1 MNIKRAACAGMMS
14 VSFAALLCVTSAN
27 TAAAQ
32 GAAGQIHLDTND
44 IGGVVAGAKGPEAGV
59 WVIAETKD
67 LPTKYVKIVVTDDQG
82 RYVLPDLPK
91 ANYDIWVRGYG
102 LVDSPKVKAQPGK
115 PLDLKA
121 VTAPSRAAAAAYYPG
136 IYWYSML
143 HIPDAKLFPGTG
155 PQGNGMPVTLKDQ
168 GQWLR
173 YAKTDGCI
181 HCHQIGDLATRTIP
195 AQLGHF
201 NTSAEAW
208 ERRIQS
214 GQAGRG
220 MVEAIGLFDTG
231 RQLSLL
237 GDWTD
242 RVAKGELPKTDPVRP
257 TGVERAIVV
266 TEWDW
271 NTPKAYVH
279 DGISTDKRNPT
290 VNANGLIYG
299 STEVSTELLPW
310 VDPVHNTS
318 GVLKTEYRDPK
329 TPTTKTDPSLAPSP
343 YWGDEAIWDTHTN
356 VHNPMFDDKGRLWLT
371 ARIRPAAT
379 QPAYCK
385 AGSNHPS
392 AKAYPK
398 DTSNR
403 QTEVYDPKTGKI
415 SMIDLCFNTHHL
427 NFDDNGTLW
436 FSAGG
441 PYDVIGWLDTKKWDA
456 THDDAASQGWSPF
469 VIDTNGNGKRDA
481 GWAGLKDPVD
491 PTKDKQ
497 IMGAPYGI
505 NTAPDGSVYGSIL
518 GFPGGVIRF
527 DPKTQLS
534 EYYEVPYKNA
544 KTPMSGFSPR
554 GMGITSDGV
563 VWLALASGQAA
574 SFDRRLC
581 KGPLNGPKAAD
592 AQNVCPEGWKLYQ
605 MPGPVFENLPKET
618 VGATAEAPYAM
629 WVDQDN
635 TLGFGKNI
643 PIATASQSDAL
654 EALVDGK
661 WVVMR
666 IPYPM
671 SYYAKGMD
679 GRIDDAAA
687 GWKGKG
693 LFSTYSERA
702 PTHIEGGKGQTS
714 KVVHFQLR
722 PSPLAD

>member
-1 MNIKRAACAGMMS
+1 MLSA
-14 VSFAALLCVTSAN
+14 SFGALLSVAMTGG
-27 TAAAQ
+27 AAAQ
-32 GAAGQIHLDTND
+32 QVRIDADD
-44 IGGVVAGAKGPEAGV
+44 IGGVVTGANGPEAGV
-59 WVIAETKD
+59 WVIAETSD
-67 LPTKYVKIVVTDDQG
+67 LPTKFVKIVATDDQG
-82 RYVLPDLPK
+82 RYLLPDLPK

-102 LVDSPKVKAQPGK
+102 LVDSPKVKSDPGK
-115 PLDLKA
+115 QVALKS
-121 VTAPSRAAAAAYYPG
+121 VQAPNRAAAAQYYPG

-143 HIPDAKLFPGTG
+143 HIPEANQFPGTG
-155 PQGNGMPVTLKDQ
+155 PNGNGMPTGLKDQ

-173 YAKTDGCI
+173 WAKTDGCI
-181 HCHQIGDLATRTIP
+181 HCHQLGDTATRTFP
-195 AQLGHF
+195 VDFGKF
-201 NTSAEAW
+201 NTSAERW

-220 MVEAIGLFDTG
+220 MVDAIGLFDAS
-231 RQLSLL
+231 RQLALL

-242 RVAKGELPKTDPVRP
+242 RVAKGDLPKDSPTRPV
-257 TGVERAIVV
+257 GVERNIVV
-266 TEWDW
+266 TEWNW
-271 NTPKAYVH
+271 NTPTAYVH
-279 DGISTDKRNPT
+279 DGISTDKRDPR
-290 VNANGLIYG
+290 VNAKGLIYG
-299 STEVSTELLPW
+299 STEASTELLPW
-310 VDPVHNTS
+310 VDPINNKS
-318 GVLKTEYRDPK
+318 GVLRTEYRDPK
-329 TPTTKTDPSLAPSP
+329 TPTTKDQGNLMASP

-356 VHNPMFDDKGRLWLT
+356 VHNPMFDEKGRLWLT
-371 ARIRPAAT
+371 ARIRPAAN
-379 QPAYCK
+379 PAFCK

-392 AKAYPK
+392 AQVYPK

-441 PYDVIGWLDTKKWDA
+441 AYDVIGWLDTKKWDA

-481 GWAGLKDPVD
+481 GWTGLDK
-491 PTKDKQ
+491 PTEQGKDKQ
-497 IMGAPYGI
+497 IWGAPYGI
-505 NTAPDGSVYGSIL
+505 NTAPDGSIYGSIL
-518 GFPGGVIRF
+518 GFPGGVLRF
-527 DPKTQLS
+527 DPKTQLT

-544 KTPMSGFSPR
+544 KTTMSGFSPR
-554 GMGITSDGV
+554 GMGIASDGV
-563 VWLALASGQAA
+563 VWLALASGHAA

-581 KGPLNGPKAAD
+581 KGPLNGPIAAD

-605 MPGPVFENLPKET
+605 LPGPVFENLSKDT
-618 VGATAEAPYAM
+618 VGAIAEAPYAM
-629 WVDQDN
+629 WVDQQD
-635 TLGFGKNI
+635 TLGFGKNT

-654 EALVDGK
+654 AALVDGK
-661 WVVMR
+661 WIMLRV
-666 IPYPM
+666 PYPM

-679 GRIDDAAA
+679 GRIDDPST

-722 PSPLAD
+722 PDSLAK